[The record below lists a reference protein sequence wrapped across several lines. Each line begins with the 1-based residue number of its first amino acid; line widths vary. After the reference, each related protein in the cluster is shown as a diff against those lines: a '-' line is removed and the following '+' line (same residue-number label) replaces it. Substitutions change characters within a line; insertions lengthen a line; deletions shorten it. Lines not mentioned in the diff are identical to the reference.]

1 MDMNIILRRSTE
13 DGQLVS
19 RISRLY
25 LAVVQISLLLGKEI
39 NTSRRIRNT
48 SMNRERQGNAVM
60 LSEILQLQHYHYSKA
75 NTIHWLILSDNK
87 FTILNNT
94 RSIQGE
100 KASFSMTQG
109 TDLSTLTVYAWI
121 PLERMHVVFNPWPM

>member
-1 MDMNIILRRSTE
+1 MNIILRRSTE

-39 NTSRRIRNT
+39 ITSRRIRNT

-75 NTIHWLILSDNK
+75 NTIH
-87 FTILNNT
+87 
-94 RSIQGE
+94 
-100 KASFSMTQG
+100 
-109 TDLSTLTVYAWI
+109 
-121 PLERMHVVFNPWPM
+121 